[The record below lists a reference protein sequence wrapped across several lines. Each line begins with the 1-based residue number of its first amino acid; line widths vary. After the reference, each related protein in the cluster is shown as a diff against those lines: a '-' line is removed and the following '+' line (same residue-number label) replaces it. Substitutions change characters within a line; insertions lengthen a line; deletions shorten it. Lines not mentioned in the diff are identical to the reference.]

1 MDEIKKLYDALIDN
15 DLYSKTIEDFKVQF
29 EDEDYKK
36 RVFDA
41 VVDSDLFSKDFN
53 TFKSK
58 YSLLD
63 DLSSED
69 TPVED
74 EEVDNTSDFLNQ
86 YISKD
91 PTTQISK
98 DLSYFD
104 KDWDKEKEYVGN
116 VWFGGKGLEE
126 SIVPKLNETFNKWGF
141 VFEQDDITGDAVKI
155 TSTKNPNISE
165 SFNIDNPSEGMKM
178 VKAFIEKNKSDNAVF
193 SENIDELSI
202 TDDYVKNLVKA
213 TKEKD
218 EEKKN
223 ELLTGVSRKIYAS
236 KGINYDEIKSL
247 NQKIVDNENEETFI
261 KDNLVTAEFEKIDP
275 RSGGVI
281 NYYNVEG

>member
-104 KDWDKEKEYVGN
+104 KDWDK
-116 VWFGGKGLEE
+116 
-126 SIVPKLNETFNKWGF
+126 
-141 VFEQDDITGDAVKI
+141 
-155 TSTKNPNISE
+155 
-165 SFNIDNPSEGMKM
+165 
-178 VKAFIEKNKSDNAVF
+178 
-193 SENIDELSI
+193 
-202 TDDYVKNLVKA
+202 
-213 TKEKD
+213 
-218 EEKKN
+218 
-223 ELLTGVSRKIYAS
+223 
-236 KGINYDEIKSL
+236 
-247 NQKIVDNENEETFI
+247 
-261 KDNLVTAEFEKIDP
+261 
-275 RSGGVI
+275 
-281 NYYNVEG
+281 